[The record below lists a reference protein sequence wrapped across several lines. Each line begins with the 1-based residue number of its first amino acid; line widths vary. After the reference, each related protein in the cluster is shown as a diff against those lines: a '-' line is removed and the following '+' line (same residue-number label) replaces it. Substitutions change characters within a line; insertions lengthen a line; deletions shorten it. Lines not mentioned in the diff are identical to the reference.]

1 MNLVLM
7 TCHHSRLHWWM
18 YCWQNLYCK

>member
-7 TCHHSRLHWWM
+7 TCHHSRFHCWK
-18 YCWQNLYCK
+18 YCW